1 MHTQVLGK
9 QKDTIMDTLL
19 ATPDQPQLPKVGD
32 TVEGKVISVSKNE
45 VFIDIQGVLMGIVRG
60 KEIFDESEGTGELQV
75 GNVAQAT
82 VLDLENEKG
91 MLELS
96 FRQAGHQKAWGG
108 LEHLMHDGTIID
120 VPVTDANKGG
130 LMVRVGRIEGFL
142 PVSQLTVEHYPR
154 VEGGDK
160 NRILELLM
168 KFTGNTMRVKVIDIN
183 ENDSK
188 LIVSEKAAWE
198 EEQQGVLSQYKVGD
212 AVEGKITGVVDFGAF
227 VEFGPHLEGL
237 VHISELAWQRIDNP
251 RDIVKVGDEV
261 KAKII
266 AIEGSKISL
275 SMKSL
280 KEDPWKDA
288 VKRYTVGQVV
298 SGKILKV
305 NPYGLFVELDDDI
318 HGLAHISEL
327 ANKHI
332 LSPSDIAKIGDTK
345 KFKIISIE
353 PEYHRLGLSLKAL
366 EKPETAPDQNQPVP
380 PVVDEPTA
388 IKE

>member
-96 FRQAGHQKAWGG
+96 FRQAGHQKAWGE
-108 LEHLMHDGTIID
+108 LEHLMHDGSIID

-168 KFTGNTMRVKVIDIN
+168 KFTGNIMRVKVIDIN

-188 LIVSEKAAWE
+188 LIVSE
-198 EEQQGVLSQYKVGD
+198 
-212 AVEGKITGVVDFGAF
+212 
-227 VEFGPHLEGL
+227 
-237 VHISELAWQRIDNP
+237 
-251 RDIVKVGDEV
+251 
-261 KAKII
+261 
-266 AIEGSKISL
+266 
-275 SMKSL
+275 
-280 KEDPWKDA
+280 
-288 VKRYTVGQVV
+288 
-298 SGKILKV
+298 
-305 NPYGLFVELDDDI
+305 
-318 HGLAHISEL
+318 
-327 ANKHI
+327 
-332 LSPSDIAKIGDTK
+332 
-345 KFKIISIE
+345 
-353 PEYHRLGLSLKAL
+353 
-366 EKPETAPDQNQPVP
+366 
-380 PVVDEPTA
+380 
-388 IKE
+388 